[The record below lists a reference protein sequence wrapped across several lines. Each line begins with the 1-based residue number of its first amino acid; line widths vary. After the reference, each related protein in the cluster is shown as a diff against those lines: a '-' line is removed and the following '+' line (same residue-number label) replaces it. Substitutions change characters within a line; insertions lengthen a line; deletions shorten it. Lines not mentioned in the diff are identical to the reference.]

1 MPLEAGFRLMQW
13 QVRPDQNRLIG
24 NGSDIRL
31 TPRTMEVLVC
41 LAEHAGQVV
50 TRGDFS
56 KRVWNPAIVTDDA
69 LTRCISELRR
79 NLGDRAADPHF
90 IETIPKRGYRLVAP
104 VSALDPDTQQS
115 ATTAASSAEGAEGRA
130 ASTRRR
136 PVSRNSI
143 AVLPFQTISQA
154 VGADSAAPLADGI
167 HQDLLTRLSAVS
179 GLKVI
184 SSTSVR
190 RYRNTELA
198 IPDIA
203 AQLGVI
209 WIVEGAVQ
217 QAGEHLQVNA
227 QLIDAARDHHLWA
240 RTYRQPYSAENLF
253 AIQAEIMEDIAASL
267 ETKLDTGQRR
277 RAEHIATD
285 DLEAYAR
292 YMQGRS
298 FLDTR
303 TEPGMRQALV
313 YFRAALERDRDYALA
328 WVGVADAL
336 MLLYDYYDRGPLE
349 AVRMDVE
356 KALNR
361 ALEIDPEL
369 AAAHASSGLFHMSHA
384 AFGPLRAK
392 GLDGSEAVRRLHKAV
407 ELQPGYAEAH
417 NWLSWVLQLLG
428 HADEALACASRSIE
442 LNPLSPETIHNVMS
456 SNMANGHFG
465 RSLREARRIEELGM
479 YDTSPQFYEAMA
491 LHHLGRFDKA
501 VELLEGLQVEWAGA
515 GPLAALAL
523 AEAARGN
530 TDRAADLLGEIETA
544 GGQFEAGLV
553 HAALGDAD
561 RAFECFGQIRQ
572 WGQWPAMVV
581 HYYYPEVL
589 GPLRA
594 DERFGPLLSAVRAYY
609 GLEPDG
615 SLSSGALTGTGTRS
629 SAAS

>member
-1 MPLEAGFRLMQW
+1 MALDAGFRLLQW
-13 QVRPDQNRLIG
+13 QVRPDQNRLLG

-31 TPRTMEVLVC
+31 SPRAMEVLVC
-41 LAEHAGQVV
+41 LAERAGQVV
-50 TRGDFS
+50 TRDDFS
-56 KRVWNPAIVTDDA
+56 ERVWRPAIVTDDA

-79 NLGDRAADPHF
+79 SLGDRAGDPRF
-90 IETIPKRGYRLVAP
+90 IETIPKRGYRLVAQ
-104 VSALDPDTQQS
+104 VSALDPDTQESDSS
-115 ATTAASSAEGAEGRA
+115 ATSTGEVAEDRA
-130 ASTRRR
+130 AGTRRR

-143 AVLPFQTISQA
+143 AVLPFQTIGQTIGRTI
-154 VGADSAAPLADGI
+154 GADSAAPLADGI
-167 HQDLLTRLSAVS
+167 HQDLLTRLSVVP

-190 RYRNTELA
+190 RYRDTELA

-203 AQLGVI
+203 AQLGVV

-240 RTYRQPYSAENLF
+240 RTYRQPCSAENLF

-267 ETKLDTGQRR
+267 ETTLDTGHRR
-277 RAEHIATD
+277 RAEHMATD
-285 DLEAYAR
+285 NLEAYAH

-313 YFRAALERDRDYALA
+313 YFRTALEQDRDYALA

-349 AVRMDVE
+349 AVRTEVE
-356 KALNR
+356 KALSR

-392 GLDGSEAVRRLHKAV
+392 GLDGSEAVRRLHYAV

-428 HADEALACASRSIE
+428 HADEALDCAARSIE
-442 LNPLSPETIHNVMS
+442 LNPLSPEAIHNVMS
-456 SNMANGHFG
+456 SNMANGHLVAVSARPG
-465 RSLREARRIEELGM
+465 ASRNWACTTPRRSSTR
-479 YDTSPQFYEAMA
+479 P
-491 LHHLGRFDKA
+491 
-501 VELLEGLQVEWAGA
+501 
-515 GPLAALAL
+515 
-523 AEAARGN
+523 
-530 TDRAADLLGEIETA
+530 
-544 GGQFEAGLV
+544 
-553 HAALGDAD
+553 
-561 RAFECFGQIRQ
+561 
-572 WGQWPAMVV
+572 WPCITWV
-581 HYYYPEVL
+581 
-589 GPLRA
+589 
-594 DERFGPLLSAVRAYY
+594 
-609 GLEPDG
+609 
-615 SLSSGALTGTGTRS
+615 ALTRQ
-629 SAAS
+629 